1 MNRFSLVISLAAA
14 ALIPGFAEAAN
25 QYVRPGAT
33 GNNDGSDWAN
43 AYTKLPSSL
52 KRGDTYYLAGGN
64 YGSHTFSDALSGT
77 TAITV
82 KKATVSDHGIVT
94 GWQDTYGTT
103 QALFSNLSFNTSN
116 YVFDGN
122 TGGGPGAW
130 ETGFGFKVQGTYH
143 TIDFPAVLSNIAIRH
158 TDIQGGGRAESSDTD
173 LLYLVNKYT
182 NISVSYCFL
191 HDVSR
196 TMILSWPSGGSG
208 LTVEYSKF
216 ARNGVA
222 EHREAWSAGAES
234 NVIVRNN
241 QFEDIMG
248 TGFIA
253 IVNANGDAAN
263 WDIYGN
269 IFYWTGKY
277 TDGIINTGVIMN
289 RYDGAGGPINVR
301 AVNWHIYNN
310 VFANIRGGSFT
321 AQIAPEGPLGT
332 YVVENNIWYNN
343 VAAGGASDGSL
354 VDYNFYYA
362 NGTNAKSGANDV
374 VGTSSPFVDAQP
386 WLTGNWTL
394 KAALPGA
401 VLGAAYNVDPSG
413 ATRGSDGI
421 WDRGAMEYSASGV
434 ALVPPTNLIVK

>member
-1 MNRFSLVISLAAA
+1 MNRFSFVLSLAVA
-14 ALIPGFAEAAN
+14 ALIPGLANAAN

-33 GNNDGSDWAN
+33 GNNDGTDWAN
-43 AYTKLPSSL
+43 AYNKLPSTL
-52 KRGDTYYLAGGN
+52 KRGDTYYLAGGS
-64 YGSHTFSDALSGT
+64 YGSHTFNDAVSST

-82 KKATVSDHGIVT
+82 KKATVADHGVAT

-103 QALFSNLSFNTSN
+103 QAVFGGLSFNTSN

-122 TGGGPGAW
+122 VGGGPGSW
-130 ETGFGFKVQGTYH
+130 ETGFGFKVQATYH
-143 TIDFPAVLSNIAIRH
+143 TIDFPAVLSNISIRH
-158 TDIQGGGRAESSDTD
+158 TDIQGGGRAETSDTD

-182 NISVSYCFL
+182 NITVSYCFL

-234 NVIVRNN
+234 NVIFRNN
-241 QFEDIMG
+241 LLEDIMG

-289 RYDGAGGPINVR
+289 RYDGAGGVINVR

-310 VFANIRGGSFT
+310 IIANIRGGSFT

-343 VAAGGASDGSL
+343 VADAGTSGGSL
-354 VDYNFYYA
+354 VDYNWYFA
-362 NGTNAKSGANDV
+362 NGSNGKSGANDT
-374 VGTSSPFVDAQP
+374 VGTASPFVDATP
-386 WLTGNWTL
+386 WISGNWAL
-394 KAALPGA
+394 KAPLPGVA
-401 VLGAAYNVDPSG
+401 LVAPYNIDLGGV
-413 ATRGSDGI
+413 TRGADGV
-421 WDRGAMEYSASGV
+421 WDRGAIEYSSTAV
-434 ALVPPTNLIVK
+434 TLTAPTNLIVK